1 MDCMSIKLLLLMNC
15 SLPGGLG
22 FYEISLSQNGAFLA
36 NGNMKH
42 FPQKSFVVT
51 PTGTV

>member
-1 MDCMSIKLLLLMNC
+1 MNC

-42 FPQKSFVVT
+42 FPQKNFVST